1 VPANPPS
8 RRRIAVITADVL
20 GPRMAGPAI
29 RALHI
34 AEALAAEH
42 DVVLVSTAEC
52 TITREA
58 FSCRHVPWA
67 GLREAVGDAEVVV
80 FQGFVSYHAP
90 WLIRGDQILVIDLYD
105 PVHLEQLE
113 QLADRPAMERHATL
127 DLTVRVLNEQLLR
140 GDFFLCASEEQRHLW
155 LGQLSAFGRLN
166 PENYDRDP
174 SLRRLIAVCP
184 FGLSSEPPI
193 ADRPAI
199 KGVVDGIG
207 PDDKVVLWAG
217 GVYNWFDPLTA
228 IVAVDRLRRTHD
240 DVRLFFLGMA
250 HPNPDVPMMRMAVR
264 ARELARELGLT
275 DRYVFFN
282 EGWVDYAD
290 RQRYLLDADVGIS
303 THLQHVETTF
313 SFRTRILDYLWAGLP
328 IVATGGDMFGELV
341 HTEHLGVRVDE
352 QDIAGV
358 TEALRRTLYDGEFA
372 AAAAAN
378 VARVQDRFRWDR
390 ALAPLVAFCA
400 AAVRAADVG
409 TDTRRFAR
417 RPMLP
422 ASRLGR
428 DATRAWTLWRE
439 GGPALVTTQ
448 MSARLR
454 RLRRERKTLS

>member
-1 VPANPPS
+1 
-8 RRRIAVITADVL
+8 
-20 GPRMAGPAI
+20 M
-29 RALHI
+29 
-34 AEALAAEH
+34 
-42 DVVLVSTAEC
+42 
-52 TITREA
+52 
-58 FSCRHVPWA
+58 
-67 GLREAVGDAEVVV
+67 
-80 FQGFVSYHAP
+80 
-90 WLIRGDQILVIDLYD
+90 RGDQILVIDLYD

-174 SLRRLIAVCP
+174 SLRRLIALCP

-199 KGVVDGIG
+199 KGVVAGIG

-341 HTEHLGVRVDE
+341 HTERLGVRVDE

-372 AAAAAN
+372 AAATAN
-378 VARVQDRFRWDR
+378 VARVRDRFRWDR

-400 AAVRAADVG
+400 AAERAADVG